1 MILTNSY
8 LSLGDEFYQ
17 QIEPIPVAAPN
28 LLLWNRELADQ
39 LAIDPA
45 LQQDHA
51 ALSQYFSGNR
61 LFPDSTPVAL
71 AYAGHQFGQFNPRLG
86 DGRAHLLGELTDKTN
101 RRFDIQL
108 KGSGPTRFS
117 RSGDGRCALGPAVR
131 EFIMSEAMHALGIP
145 TARSLAVVTT
155 GEMVFREE
163 MRPGA
168 VVTRVAASHLRVGT
182 FEYFA
187 SQGNLD
193 AVERLCGYAVERHYP
208 ELKQETG
215 EGFYTAF
222 LQAVCRKQI
231 ELICHWLRVG
241 FIHGVMNTDNTS
253 ISGETIDYGPCA
265 MMSSYN
271 PDAMFSSIDH
281 SGRYRFIQQPQIC
294 QWNMARLAESLLPL
308 IHEDSKTAVSI
319 AENLLKEM
327 AKDFHQQ
334 YFAMLGKKI
343 GLTETKPA
351 DETLINDLLKHLCL
365 NKLDYTQT
373 FHRLTESLH
382 ASEIDK
388 SLSTD
393 LGEWYPRWKTRLDEQ
408 GENKETVYQ
417 QMRSQNPVVI
427 PRNHHMEAVIKSCIE
442 TGSANAAEAFLAVL
456 KSPYREIEST
466 AQYQDA
472 PADNDRDYQTFC
484 GT

>member
-17 QIEPIPVAAPN
+17 QIEPTPVAAPN
-28 LLLWNRELADQ
+28 LLLWNHELADQ

-45 LQQDHA
+45 LQQDRV

-86 DGRAHLLGELTDKTN
+86 DGRAHLLGELTDRTN
-101 RRFDIQL
+101 HRFDIQL

-117 RSGDGRCALGPAVR
+117 RSGDGRCAMGPAVR

-168 VVTRVAASHLRVGT
+168 VVTRIAASHLRVGT

-319 AENLLKEM
+319 AEELLKEM
-327 AKDFHQQ
+327 ANEFHQQ

-351 DETLINDLLKHLCL
+351 DETLINDLLKHLRL

-382 ASEIDK
+382 SSEIDTQI
-388 SLSTD
+388 STD
-393 LGEWYPRWKTRLDEQ
+393 LGDWYPRWKIRLDEQ

-427 PRNHHMEAVIKSCIE
+427 PRNHHMEAVIRSCIE
-442 TGSANAAEAFLAVL
+442 TGSADDAEAFLAVL
-456 KSPYREIEST
+456 KSPYRETATT

>member
-1 MILTNSY
+1 MILSNSY

-17 QIEPIPVAAPN
+17 QTEPTPVTAPN

-231 ELICHWLRVG
+231 ELICH
-241 FIHGVMNTDNTS
+241 
-253 ISGETIDYGPCA
+253 
-265 MMSSYN
+265 
-271 PDAMFSSIDH
+271 
-281 SGRYRFIQQPQIC
+281 
-294 QWNMARLAESLLPL
+294 
-308 IHEDSKTAVSI
+308 
-319 AENLLKEM
+319 
-327 AKDFHQQ
+327 
-334 YFAMLGKKI
+334 
-343 GLTETKPA
+343 
-351 DETLINDLLKHLCL
+351 
-365 NKLDYTQT
+365 
-373 FHRLTESLH
+373 
-382 ASEIDK
+382 
-388 SLSTD
+388 
-393 LGEWYPRWKTRLDEQ
+393 
-408 GENKETVYQ
+408 
-417 QMRSQNPVVI
+417 
-427 PRNHHMEAVIKSCIE
+427 
-442 TGSANAAEAFLAVL
+442 
-456 KSPYREIEST
+456 
-466 AQYQDA
+466 
-472 PADNDRDYQTFC
+472 
-484 GT
+484 